1 MFLCAPPLRPPLTPS
16 SQSPSNAPPP
26 RITSPPDPTPNSLFT
41 VLFRIH
47 AVESLWIET
56 FRYHRWANLHLLDV
70 CEKLTDEQ
78 LQLTAPGTYGTV
90 ATTWQHLLSAE
101 QRYLKRLTGTEPE
114 INERDEFPG
123 IAVLKGHAARTGDR
137 LIEAAIRIKPD
148 DAIEA
153 KFDDQNFKLHLGVVI
168 IQALHH
174 GNDHRTHIC
183 TILGHHDIGY
193 GDMDVW
199 AYG

>member
-1 MFLCAPPLRPPLTPS
+1 M
-16 SQSPSNAPPP
+16 
-26 RITSPPDPTPNSLFT
+26 D
-41 VLFRIH
+41 
-47 AVESLWIET
+47 SLWLET
-56 FRYHRWANLHLLDV
+56 FRYHRWANLHLLGV

-101 QRYLKRLTGTEPE
+101 QRYLKRLSGTEPE

-123 IAVLKGHAARTGDR
+123 IAVLKDHAARTADL
-137 LIEAAIRIKPD
+137 LIEAAMRIKPD
-148 DAIEA
+148 DTIEA
-153 KFDDQNFKLHLGVVI
+153 KFQDGSFRLHLGVVI

-174 GNDHRTHIC
+174 GNDHRTHVC
-183 TILGHHDIGY
+183 TILGHHGISY

-199 AYG
+199 AYGEAIGALVPIPSKA